1 MKNRR
6 LGLALVIAVIVSV
19 TATFLLYSRIKRQY
33 GLNAKPIKVVV
44 ASKALEPGT
53 ALSPDNLMLM
63 DWPANIPLPGS
74 FHKTEELDGRLV
86 MFPVAPQEPIRD
98 QALAIPG
105 ASVGLTAKIPDG
117 MRAAAVI
124 TNELNNVSGF
134 LFPGSHVDVL
144 VTFHADNGRDPMTT
158 TVLQNIQV
166 LSTGEK
172 LQPDPSGKPQNV
184 KVVTLLLTPDD
195 AERLA
200 LASNQGTVQFV
211 LRNASDQA
219 RAQPRPVNVR
229 DLQGVAAPPASGG
242 VRKAAAPARSASV
255 YEVET
260 FDGAKKGVVKF

>member
-6 LGLALVIAVIVSV
+6 LGLALIVAVIVSI

-33 GLNAKPIKVVV
+33 ALNTQPIKIVV

-53 ALSPDNLMLM
+53 QLSADNLTLM
-63 DWPANIPLPGS
+63 DWPSNVPLAGS
-74 FHKTEELDGRLV
+74 FRKPEELNGRLV
-86 MFPVAPQEPIRD
+86 MFPIAAQEPIRD
-98 QALAIPG
+98 QVLAAPG
-105 ASVGLTAKIPDG
+105 ATVGLTAKIPDG

-144 VTFHADNGRDPMTT
+144 VTFRTDNDKDPMTT
-158 TVLQNIQV
+158 TVLQNIEV
-166 LSTGEK
+166 LSAGEK

-184 KVVTLLLTPDD
+184 KVVTLLLTPED

-219 RAQPRPVNVR
+219 QSQPRTVGVK
-229 DLQGVAAPPASGG
+229 DLQGKMAAPTSAGM
-242 VRKAAAPARSASV
+242 KKAPAPTKSASV